1 MYGAQSG
8 EFVCRSWGLKG
19 EKRALMEVGG
29 KWRGGGGVRPPFPLG
44 LQSNEY

>member
-19 EKRALMEVGG
+19 EKRALMEVGVG
-29 KWRGGGGVRPPFPLG
+29 SGGGGG
-44 LQSNEY
+44 

>member
-19 EKRALMEVGG
+19 EKRALMDVGGGG
-29 KWRGGGGVRPPFPLG
+29 KWGEGG
-44 LQSNEY
+44 NETTFALRSSV

>member
-29 KWRGGGGVRPPFPLG
+29 KWRGGGG
-44 LQSNEY
+44 

>member
-19 EKRALMEVGG
+19 VKRALMEVGG
-29 KWRGGGGVRPPFPLG
+29 SGGRGGGGETTVALR
-44 LQSNEY
+44 SSV

>member
-19 EKRALMEVGG
+19 EKRALMEVGVG
-29 KWRGGGGVRPPFPLG
+29 SGGGGD
-44 LQSNEY
+44 NETTVALTSSV

>member
-29 KWRGGGGVRPPFPLG
+29 SGGGGGGGDETTVALR
-44 LQSNEY
+44 SSV